1 MSTGVVLIFHFKL
14 ISQSMIKVIL
24 DTNIKVTNKNIAILY
39 LDLFGALLAFKKN
52 MVNIIMI
59 IKKIVVQKTYKPS
72 LSWCYD
78 LTNANNGCFE
88 KKLHLRESVLLRM
101 VARML
106 YRPLRNIC

>member
-59 IKKIVVQKTYKPS
+59 IKKNCCAEDIQTLLILV
-72 LSWCYD
+72 
-78 LTNANNGCFE
+78 
-88 KKLHLRESVLLRM
+88 LRFNE
-101 VARML
+101 
-106 YRPLRNIC
+106 CE

>member
-39 LDLFGALLAFKKN
+39 LDLFGALLAFKKK

-59 IKKIVVQKTYKPS
+59 IKKNCCAEDIKT
-72 LSWCYD
+72 L
-78 LTNANNGCFE
+78 LI
-88 KKLHLRESVLLRM
+88 LVLRFNKCE
-101 VARML
+101 
-106 YRPLRNIC
+106 